1 MELWRE
7 VVEAHDIADAILPSR
22 PRTSGYDG
30 ILDHD
35 LSQGLD
41 LQEIIGSVAR
51 HYLRRALDA
60 AHGNK
65 SQAAKLL
72 GLSSYQ
78 TLTNW
83 LEKYGLN
90 DAGTRRAREKV
101 ER

>member
-1 MELWRE
+1 M
-7 VVEAHDIADAILPSR
+7 
-22 PRTSGYDG
+22 
-30 ILDHD
+30 
-35 LSQGLD
+35 
-41 LQEIIGSVAR
+41 AR

-72 GLSSYQ
+72 GLPSYQ

-90 DAGTRRAREKV
+90 DAGTRRAREKA